1 MYGVVNISYH
11 EAEKL
16 IAHLEFEPGLYT
28 NHQMKASTLMAKHKI
43 IFSNPGHS

>member
-11 EAEKL
+11 EQDKL

-28 NHQMKASTLMAKHKI
+28 NHQMKVLIQGVFAIVLDS
-43 IFSNPGHS
+43 

>member
-11 EAEKL
+11 EDQKL

-28 NHQMKASTLMAKHKI
+28 NHQMKV
-43 IFSNPGHS
+43 